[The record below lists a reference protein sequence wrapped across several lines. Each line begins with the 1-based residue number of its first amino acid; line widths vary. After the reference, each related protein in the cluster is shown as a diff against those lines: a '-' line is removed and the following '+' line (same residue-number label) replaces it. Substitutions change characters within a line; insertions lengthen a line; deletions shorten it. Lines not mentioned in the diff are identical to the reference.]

1 MFKET
6 FILQSIYKL
15 WSRTRCQ
22 PQFQTLHSQQG
33 WRRSAPPDRA
43 PVVHPPL
50 RQISRT
56 TEGCSESDKY
66 HHSFLKELVGEEWH
80 GGQPDETEYK
90 KKEKRNNSGS
100 DTCTGGG
107 GATLLWIQDM
117 CESNTCWCVPFWW
130 MVFESMR
137 NHSSHCRKAVS
148 TYKVQHHKTS
158 FTVYQQYLK
167 KARLMHNAVMSSGL
181 WCKTLKWV

>member
-107 GATLLWIQDM
+107 GQHCFGFKTCVKVTLVDVSPSGGWYLNPWETILPTAGKLSQRIKF
-117 CESNTCWCVPFWW
+117 NIIKP
-130 MVFESMR
+130 
-137 NHSSHCRKAVS
+137 HSQC
-148 TYKVQHHKTS
+148 TS
-158 FTVYQQYLK
+158 
-167 KARLMHNAVMSSGL
+167 SI
-181 WCKTLKWV
+181 